1 MVFTEHPEIVI
12 AGDEQ
17 DFPEPRRESAEAPF
31 QETEGVGDVAGENE
45 HIVLMIRNGEVRNP
59 SGVRVVVDVDVRDSK
74 DAHQLRAAATTADRF
89 F

>member
-1 MVFTEHPEIVI
+1 MVFTKDPEVVI

-17 DFPEPRRESAEAPF
+17 HLPEPRREGAEAPF
-31 QETEGVGDVAGENE
+31 EEAQGVGDVTGENE
-45 HIVLMIRNGEVRNP
+45 HIILMIRNGEIRNP
-59 SGVRVVVDVDVRDSK
+59 SGIRVVVDVDVRDSK